1 MPSAVFSQTTEV
13 RLQRNIPREDRAG
26 GRRGGNGNFSGK
38 YPVLGLGLHLLF
50 LLKCPNENLQAFG
63 FLLLVF
69 LPRHLIILFFPISYY
84 KSEDQPFRLF
94 PCVPEPLLHCLH
106 PHFLWS
112 MMNSQR
118 ESATFNCWNY
128 FFVRDQLGES
138 LLFSQWDVVWC
149 WDFRDVAK
157 CSDDLAPGCNIDI

>member
-1 MPSAVFSQTTEV
+1 MPSTVFSQAADV
-13 RLQRNIPREDRAG
+13 HLQHNIPREDRAG

-50 LLKCPNENLQAFG
+50 LLKCPNENLQAFS

-69 LPRHLIILFFPISYY
+69 LPGYLITLFRPISSYH
-84 KSEDQPFRLF
+84 SEDQPVRL

-106 PHFLWS
+106 PRFLWN

-128 FFVRDQLGES
+128 SFCERSAWGVTPILTPTGMWFGIGILRMMG
-138 LLFSQWDVVWC
+138 
-149 WDFRDVAK
+149 
-157 CSDDLAPGCNIDI
+157 NIVMT

>member
-38 YPVLGLGLHLLF
+38 YPVLGLGLHLLS

-94 PCVPEPLLHCLH
+94 PCVPEPLVHCLH
-106 PHFLWS
+106 PRFLWS

-118 ESATFNCWNY
+118 ESATFNCWN
-128 FFVRDQLGES
+128 FFCERSAWGVTPILTPTEMWFGVGILGM
-138 LLFSQWDVVWC
+138 LRNAVMT
-149 WDFRDVAK
+149 
-157 CSDDLAPGCNIDI
+157 

>member
-1 MPSAVFSQTTEV
+1 MPSTVFSQTSEV
-13 RLQRNIPREDRAG
+13 RLQHNIPRKDRAG

-50 LLKCPNENLQAFG
+50 LLKCPNENLQAFS

-69 LPRHLIILFFPISYY
+69 LPRHLITLFRPISSYH
-84 KSEDQPFRLF
+84 SEDQPVRL

-106 PHFLWS
+106 PRFLWS
-112 MMNSQR
+112 IMNSQR

-128 FFVRDQLGES
+128 SFCERSAWGVTPILTPTELWFGVGILGT
-138 LLFSQWDVVWC
+138 LRNAVMT
-149 WDFRDVAK
+149 
-157 CSDDLAPGCNIDI
+157 

>member
-69 LPRHLIILFFPISYY
+69 IPGHLIILFLPISSYH
-84 KSEDQPFRLF
+84 SEDQPFRL
-94 PCVPEPLLHCLH
+94 PSVPEPLLHCLH
-106 PHFLWS
+106 PRFLWS
-112 MMNSQR
+112 IMNSQR
-118 ESATFNCWNY
+118 ESGTLNC
-128 FFVRDQLGES
+128 
-138 LLFSQWDVVWC
+138 
-149 WDFRDVAK
+149 
-157 CSDDLAPGCNIDI
+157 